1 MARTVRDANLETRTA
16 RSRLLSRKK
25 PYYRV
30 IDQGCHLG
38 YYKGARAASWSSRY
52 FVGGGRYV
60 EMTLGLADDATDADG
75 IKVLSFSQ
83 AQAKAREWFAE
94 QARGAAGAEKVGKYT
109 VKDALTDYQEWLDVE
124 RPDRSL
130 QVKRDMRCRI
140 KALIEP
146 EFGKTDVSKLTTRAI
161 RRWHL
166 KLATSLPRM
175 RSRSGAPIRYR
186 DNSNDPEAERKRRH
200 SANRVLTVLKAALNH
215 AWRERRVPNDDA
227 WRRVRPFREV
237 DAARI
242 RYLTD
247 AESVR
252 LVNACSSDFRKL
264 VQAALLTGGR
274 YGELISARASDFD
287 ERAGCLLIRRS
298 KSGKPRRIVLT
309 EEGIEFFS
317 QVCAGR
323 SPEELALL
331 RHDGKAWNQSHQI
344 RRLKDA
350 CSAARIEPA
359 VSFHILRHTY
369 ASRLAMK
376 GTPLAVI
383 AEQLGHADTRMV
395 EKHYAHLAPSYVAE
409 TVRANFGRLGIIETE
424 NVVSLSGEVHA
435 LIGPPQ

>member
-1 MARTVRDANLETRTA
+1 MARTIRDTNLETRTA
-16 RSRLLSRKK
+16 RLRLKARRN
-25 PYYRV
+25 PYYRL

-38 YYKGARAASWSSRY
+38 YYKGMRAGSWTARF
-52 FVGGGRYV
+52 FVGNGKYAKT
-60 EMTLGLADDATDADG
+60 TLGQADDASDADG
-75 IKVLSFSQ
+75 IKILTFFQ
-83 AQAKAREWFAE
+83 AQARAREWFAE
-94 QARGAAGAEKVGKYT
+94 QARKEAGIEKVGRYR
-109 VKDALTDYQEWLDVE
+109 VKDALDDYLEWLDVE
-124 RPDRSL
+124 RPNRSL
-130 QVKRDMRCRI
+130 QARRDLRCRI
-140 KALIEP
+140 KTLIEP
-146 EFGKTDVSKLTTRAI
+146 ELGRTDVSKLTTRTI
-161 RRWHL
+161 RQWHL
-166 KLATSLPRM
+166 KVAKTPPRA
-175 RSRSGAPIRYR
+175 RSRRGAPIRYR

-215 AWRERRVPNDDA
+215 AWRERRVPSDDA

-264 VQAALLTGGR
+264 VQAALLTGAR
-274 YGELISARASDFD
+274 YGELIAARASDFD

-309 EEGIEFFS
+309 DEGAELFGT
-317 QVCAGR
+317 VCAGR
-323 SPEELALL
+323 SPEGLALL
-331 RHDGKAWNQSHQI
+331 RDDGKAWNQSHQI

-350 CSAARIEPA
+350 CSAAQIEPA

-369 ASRLAMK
+369 ASRLAMN

-409 TVRANFGRLGIIETE
+409 TVRSNFGRLGI
-424 NVVSLSGEVHA
+424 VGEQKVIAFSHS
-435 LIGPPQ
+435 